1 MSGEPLH
8 GHLTDCGLPGI
19 TQIPYGVHMCNF
31 YRTREELIAALVP
44 FFVAGLRNN
53 ERCIWITARP
63 LHAVDA
69 IAEFEK
75 AGPDV
80 QAAIRN
86 GSLVVRDYDDWYAEA
101 GTLKGNQVVDL
112 WLAEEQR
119 ALAGGY
125 RGLRITGNVTFL
137 RSEDWAL
144 FMEYEELVNRAFQG
158 RRIVTLCTYHL
169 ESCGAAEVLDVM
181 RRHNGALDRPDE
193 GWQIL
198 TSGAA

>member
-1 MSGEPLH
+1 MSEERLDS
-8 GHLTDCGLPGI
+8 HLTDCGLPGI

-69 IAEFEK
+69 IAELEK

-86 GSLVVRDYDDWYAEA
+86 GSLVVRDYEEWYAQA
-101 GTLKGNQVVDL
+101 GALRGNQVVDL

-169 ESCGAAEVLDVM
+169 DSCGAAEVLDVM
-181 RRHNGALDRPDE
+181 RRHTGALDRPDE

-198 TSGAA
+198 TGSRV